1 MGPKETHDRLS
12 NCRAMQI
19 WTATS
24 VKENRKTEH
33 SVTFV
38 KAYKGYLNARNVE
51 DSHACSCALQTA
63 VCIECERGVWDHG
76 GRIFICCFCDNHL
89 GEDDQFEHQASC
101 QVIESESLKCQS
113 CNKHG
118 QYSCL
123 RCKACYCDDHVR
135 RKGVKYEKNQAM
147 PCPKCGY
154 DTSETKAMSMS
165 TRSHKFGR
173 QQMSCYGSD
182 NQDDDDYGTSQYG
195 GYYGGYDEEDDPDYD
210 DDASDTEEES
220 EEENDT

>member
-1 MGPKETHDRLS
+1 M
-12 NCRAMQI
+12 
-19 WTATS
+19 
-24 VKENRKTEH
+24 
-33 SVTFV
+33 
-38 KAYKGYLNARNVE
+38 GYLFLLNNFL
-51 DSHACSCALQTA
+51 C
-63 VCIECERGVWDHG
+63 
-76 GRIFICCFCDNHL
+76 
-89 GEDDQFEHQASC
+89 EDDQFEHQASC

-173 QQMSCYGSD
+173 QQMSGYGSD
-182 NQDDDDYGTSQYG
+182 NQDDDDYGTSNYG
-195 GYYGGYDEEDDPDYD
+195 KSLKLNQERR
-210 DDASDTEEES
+210 
-220 EEENDT
+220 